1 MNYLDRGCE
10 IMKLKK
16 WVNIVLDFMVAI
28 GLILIGTMNEINLL
42 QVIIAMVCLIIPAY
56 MEVKYGN

>member
-1 MNYLDRGCE
+1 
-10 IMKLKK
+10 MKLKK

-28 GLILIGTMNEINLL
+28 GLILIGTMQTMNLL
-42 QVIIAMVCLIIPAY
+42 QIGLGITFLLIPAY

>member
-1 MNYLDRGCE
+1 
-10 IMKLKK
+10 MKLKK
-16 WVNIVLDFMVAI
+16 WVDKALDIMVAI

>member
-1 MNYLDRGCE
+1 
-10 IMKLKK
+10 MKLKK

-42 QVIIAMVCLIIPAY
+42 QVVIAMVCLIIPAY

>member
-1 MNYLDRGCE
+1 
-10 IMKLKK
+10 MKLKK
-16 WVNIVLDFMVAI
+16 WVDKTLDIMVAI
-28 GLILIGTMNEINLL
+28 GIILIGTMNEINLL